1 LRTTILENFPL
12 KAILNNLFLSVND
25 LGVQKLNFWACMLEF
40 CKNLKTKKKRFRF
53 YPEPR
58 IILSDVKSS
67 DVKSDD
73 LYKKLMG
80 KFVLDILPTKAILGK
95 VPMQNS
101 KKKDSKP
108 NISGQKK
115 EPGILFPDSIL
126 LCVKEELCL

>member
-1 LRTTILENFPL
+1 
-12 KAILNNLFLSVND
+12 
-25 LGVQKLNFWACMLEF
+25 MLEF

-73 LYKKLMG
+73 LYKKPAG